1 MSKDAEYLVNLDTNI
16 IKNVIASSNVEM
28 AYLSQRVL
36 NKPENYLHELLIQGK
51 MPKKE
56 YMTLC
61 DFFKVSYSTFSV
73 DGKYVFSNIEKLNV
87 VKQSL
92 KSNIDSKAGVKT
104 SDTEKTKK
112 RIKSTNVILIDG
124 AELSAKLKATNI
136 NRAEFAAQ
144 HNKSKMYINYCC
156 STGKMDKDFY
166 DALLEAISTNQKTE
180 TKASYENKTSSEV
193 EIKQSEDIHIKPI
206 FNEVTPKKVDLVK
219 VVVNNKKY
227 VLIEE
232 AKLNMLVNSLRLST
246 DVLNYIKINE
256 S

>member
-1 MSKDAEYLVNLDTNI
+1 MSKDVEYLVNLDTNI

-36 NKPENYLHELLIQGK
+36 NKSENYLHELLIHGK

-56 YMTLC
+56 YMMLC

-73 DGKYVFSNIEKLNV
+73 DGKYVFSNKEKLNV
-87 VKQSL
+87 VKHEI
-92 KSNIDSKAGVKT
+92 K
-104 SDTEKTKK
+104 SDTKHKTEIKALDAEKTKK
-112 RIKSTNVILIDG
+112 RTKSTNTILIDG
-124 AELSAKLKATNI
+124 ADLSAKLKATNI
-136 NRAEFAAQ
+136 NRADFAAQ

-166 DALLEAISTNQKTE
+166 DELLEAISVNQKTE
-180 TKASYENKTSSEV
+180 PKTSYENKASSEV
-193 EIKQSEDIHIKPI
+193 EIKQSEDIHTKPI
-206 FNEVTPKKVDLVK
+206 FNEVTPKKVDMVK
-219 VVVNNKKY
+219 VVIENKTY

-232 AKLNMLVNSLRLST
+232 SKLNMLVNSLRLST
-246 DVLNYIKINE
+246 DVLNYIKSSE